1 MTQESDQSGPVVVLI
16 GSPGACKSTV
26 GRRVA
31 QRLGV
36 EFADSD
42 ALIEQEAGMSVAD
55 LFVTEGEGAFRQ
67 REVDTIAA
75 ALRDHT
81 GVLSL
86 GGGSVMR
93 AETREL
99 LVGRRIVWLKVSL
112 SDAAARVGLNTA
124 RPLLLGN
131 VRATLGALLAER
143 SPVYEDVA
151 TDVVDTSGSSLREVV
166 DAVVAVLGQR
176 PIREDVGQRPVHEE
190 EG

>member
-16 GSPGACKSTV
+16 GSPGAGKSTV

-176 PIREDVGQRPVHEE
+176 PIREGVGQRPVHEE

>member
-16 GSPGACKSTV
+16 GSPGAGKSTV

>member
-1 MTQESDQSGPVVVLI
+1 MTQESDQRGPVVVLI
-16 GSPGACKSTV
+16 GSPGAGKSTV

-75 ALRDHT
+75 ALRDHS

>member
-16 GSPGACKSTV
+16 GSPGAGKSTV

-81 GVLSL
+81 GVVSL